1 MDTPSD
7 NMERISE
14 METGDEG
21 TDIVQLANQL
31 TKAIESLEK
40 TINLHCNLLLRNSIT
55 QNQPRVRANSVIS
68 TMDNMI
74 INDSVIGKQKDMKV
88 STLVIYYCLFTVLS
102 RSNL

>member
-21 TDIVQLANQL
+21 TDIVQFANRL

-55 QNQPRVRANSVIS
+55 QNQPRVRTNSVIS

-88 STLVIYYCLFTVLS
+88 STLVMYYCLCTVLNGP
-102 RSNL
+102 NL